1 MKLDDI
7 FRLSLH
13 GYMTQLH
20 TAPEIPEGQDYDCLS
35 YNNFA
40 GVEFPLI
47 FRQKKGSGGRKL
59 VDFINTG
66 WGDVPGPVSDRVIG
80 LLRDGGF
87 TGWDTYPVEV
97 FLKDGSRL
105 PGYRG
110 LMVTG
115 GECDTD
121 ISLSE
126 QVDTIGPWPYG
137 QADVC
142 LKELPIVLDSW
153 DGSDMF
159 RLGEQS
165 RPMTSHFPPDSPL
178 RAFFHLDSGYDP
190 SFGPRVRKDP
200 NTGRHFFRLLKE
212 QSVSLYTRH
221 SPVYVDDGSRF
232 PTLVHRSVISVL
244 ESGRFSGWDADP
256 AQILFNDGRL
266 SRDFFELH
274 VSGRCRID
282 PAVSVPVPVEWVFPK
297 RKRRSTGFKGFPLD
311 TASWDGSDIFR
322 AGDYPFVFISARLRD
337 ALRQLLGADHFVR
350 NAADCLITDFLPFG
364 DIFPPLSDFHRNTTA

>member
-115 GECDTD
+115 GE
-121 ISLSE
+121 
-126 QVDTIGPWPYG
+126 
-137 QADVC
+137 
-142 LKELPIVLDSW
+142 
-153 DGSDMF
+153 
-159 RLGEQS
+159 
-165 RPMTSHFPPDSPL
+165 
-178 RAFFHLDSGYDP
+178 
-190 SFGPRVRKDP
+190 
-200 NTGRHFFRLLKE
+200 
-212 QSVSLYTRH
+212 
-221 SPVYVDDGSRF
+221 
-232 PTLVHRSVISVL
+232 
-244 ESGRFSGWDADP
+244 
-256 AQILFNDGRL
+256 
-266 SRDFFELH
+266 
-274 VSGRCRID
+274 
-282 PAVSVPVPVEWVFPK
+282 
-297 RKRRSTGFKGFPLD
+297 
-311 TASWDGSDIFR
+311 
-322 AGDYPFVFISARLRD
+322 
-337 ALRQLLGADHFVR
+337 
-350 NAADCLITDFLPFG
+350 
-364 DIFPPLSDFHRNTTA
+364 